1 MEIDEGFRQEL
12 EANIPNYHELLTSR
26 VVRILWELYTAKET
40 APTEEEKR
48 IFQSLWDNDM
58 INIRKN
64 LYLDED
70 EKKLIKK

>member
-1 MEIDEGFRQEL
+1 MEVDEQFQAEL
-12 EANIPNYHELLTSR
+12 ERNIPNYKELLTSR

-40 APTEEEKR
+40 AVTEEEKR

-64 LYLDED
+64 LYLDEE
-70 EKKLIKK
+70 EKSITKK